1 MEENSRDPF
10 LARVICDPVV
20 NPDSQVI
27 MERSDAW
34 LVAAILGGDLNAF
47 TPLVARYR
55 DAHMRF
61 AVRMLGNRFD
71 ADDALQSAWLR
82 AFRHLDRCGDAERF
96 GAWLYAIVINECRSV
111 AFRRA
116 RRERRIVDDEG
127 ALEAATFD
135 DAADQRFVREEIER
149 ALATLEEAQ
158 REAFVLKHV
167 EQLSY
172 EEMAEITGEGTSA
185 LKMRVKRACGRLRQL
200 LEEVY
205 DV

>member
-1 MEENSRDPF
+1 MD
-10 LARVICDPVV
+10 
-20 NPDSQVI
+20 Q
-27 MERSDAW
+27 SDAG
-34 LVAAILGGDLNAF
+34 LIAAVLGGDLNAF

-82 AFRHLDRCGDAERF
+82 AFRHLDRCADRERF

-111 AFRRA
+111 ALGRA
-116 RRERRIVDDEG
+116 RRQSRIVDDET
-127 ALEAATFD
+127 ALDAPTFD
-135 DAADQRFVREEIER
+135 DAADQRFMREDIER
-149 ALATLEEAQ
+149 ALAMLDEVQ

-172 EEMAEITGEGTSA
+172 EEMSEITGEGISA
-185 LKMRVKRACGRLRQL
+185 LKMRVKRSCEQLRGL

>member
-1 MEENSRDPF
+1 
-10 LARVICDPVV
+10 
-20 NPDSQVI
+20 
-27 MERSDAW
+27 MERSDGR
-34 LVAAILGGDLNAF
+34 LVSAILGGDLNAV

-82 AFRHLDRCGDAERF
+82 AFRHLDRCGDPERF
-96 GAWLYAIVINECRSV
+96 GAWLYAIVVNECRSV
-111 AFRRA
+111 AFRRT
-116 RRERRIVDDEG
+116 RRERRIVDDEA
-127 ALEAATFD
+127 ALDAPTFD
-135 DAADQRFVREEIER
+135 EAADQRFVREDIER
-149 ALATLEEAQ
+149 ALAALDDAQ

-185 LKMRVKRACGRLRQL
+185 LKMRVKRACGRLREL

>member
-1 MEENSRDPF
+1 MSRV
-10 LARVICDPVV
+10 LCDP
-20 NPDSQVI
+20 PLDPGSQVI

-34 LVAAILGGDLNAF
+34 LVSAILGGDLNAF

-55 DAHMRF
+55 EAHMRF

-82 AFRHLDRCGDAERF
+82 AFRHLDRCGNAERF
-96 GAWLYAIVINECRSV
+96 GAWLYAIVVNECRSV

-116 RRERRIVDDEG
+116 RRERRIVDDET
-127 ALEAATFD
+127 ALEAPTFD
-135 DAADQRFVREEIER
+135 QAADQRLMREDIER
-149 ALATLEEAQ
+149 ALASLDQAQ

-185 LKMRVKRACGRLRQL
+185 LKMRVKRACARLREL

>member
-1 MEENSRDPF
+1 
-10 LARVICDPVV
+10 
-20 NPDSQVI
+20 
-27 MERSDAW
+27 MERSDAR
-34 LVAAILGGDLNAF
+34 LVSAILGGDLNAF
-47 TPLVARYR
+47 APLVDRYR

-61 AVRMLGNRFD
+61 AVRLLGNRFD

-82 AFRHLDRCGDAERF
+82 AFRHLDRCGDPQRF

-111 AFRRA
+111 LFRRA
-116 RRERRIVDDEG
+116 RRERRIVDDET
-127 ALEAATFD
+127 ALEAPTCD
-135 DAADQRFVREEIER
+135 DAADQRLMRADIER
-149 ALATLEEAQ
+149 ALATLDEAQ

-185 LKMRVKRACGRLRQL
+185 LKMRVKRACGRLRDL